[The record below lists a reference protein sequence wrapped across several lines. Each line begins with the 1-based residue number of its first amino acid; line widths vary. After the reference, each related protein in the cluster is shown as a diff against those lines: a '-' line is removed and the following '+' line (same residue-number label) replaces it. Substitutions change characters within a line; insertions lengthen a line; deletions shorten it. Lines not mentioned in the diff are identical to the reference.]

1 MLYLR
6 LELVAHLLLN
16 QVALVSSLVFYGCIL
31 TVVTSYRL
39 KLLRARLFLEF
50 LFRVV

>member
-16 QVALVSSLVFYGCIL
+16 QVALVGSLVFDGCIL
-31 TVVTSYRL
+31 TVVTRYRL
-39 KLLRARLFLEF
+39 YLLRGRLLLEF
-50 LFRVV
+50 LFGVV